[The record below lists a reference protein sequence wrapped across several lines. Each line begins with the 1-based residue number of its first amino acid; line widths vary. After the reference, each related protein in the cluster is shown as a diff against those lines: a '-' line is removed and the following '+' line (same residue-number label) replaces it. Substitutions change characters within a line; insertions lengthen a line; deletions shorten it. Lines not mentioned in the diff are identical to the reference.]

1 MSGFWAMGGYAAY
14 VWPAYGISFAALAV
28 AAWWTMSSY
37 RYAKT
42 TLETLESK
50 KP

>member
-1 MSGFWAMGGYAAY
+1 MSDFWAMGGYAAY

-28 AAWWTMSSY
+28 TAWWTVSAY
-37 RYAKT
+37 LRAKAA
-42 TLETLESK
+42 LAALESK